1 MKSQRIWQYILAI
14 LPLVIV
20 LFMLPQIGDSIPAH
34 YGFDGMV
41 DRWGSKYELLILPI
55 LSLLLG
61 VFSDLILWAKRD
73 PQKKKKNENEKVNEN
88 ETQTTWVRTTIL
100 ILLSLFL
107 ALTIVSIYLAKNQ
120 IEQVINLNFAAL
132 PNVYTIIGAFLIVVG
147 AIMPFVPR
155 NQYIGAR
162 TSWALQNDQN
172 WKKAQKFG
180 GISVL
185 IGGAAI
191 VAISI
196 FFEPGLTTTLSLIVA
211 VTLGVVNILYSWSQA
226 KEADLAKEQSSER
239 VEAAALAD
247 DEAEAETEAEAE
259 EEAGV
264 KQATEAEND
273 DANEGDPSHE

>member
-14 LPLVIV
+14 LPLAIV
-20 LFMLPQIGDSIPAH
+20 LFMLPQIGESIPAH

-73 PQKKKKNENEKVNEN
+73 PENEKVNEN

-185 IGGAAI
+185 IGGAVI

-226 KEADLAKEQSSER
+226 KEAADLAKEQSSER

-247 DEAEAETEAEAE
+247 DEAEAE

-264 KQATEAEND
+264 KQATEAENE